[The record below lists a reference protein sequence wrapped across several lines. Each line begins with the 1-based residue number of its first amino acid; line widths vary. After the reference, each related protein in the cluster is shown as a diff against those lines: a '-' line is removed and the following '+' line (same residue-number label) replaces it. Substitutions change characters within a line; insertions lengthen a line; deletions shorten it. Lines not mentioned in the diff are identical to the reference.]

1 MAETPFKKALRIPPQ
16 SIDAEMAFLG
26 SIMLRPEVLYDVMD
40 AVSRESFYSEKH
52 RVVFETMLELFAK
65 GDPIDL
71 LTLSSKLKEK
81 NQLEKIGG
89 SSYLSEL
96 VNSVP
101 SSSNAEYYAKII
113 QKKRL
118 MRQLIAASESI
129 SSLGYDES
137 RDLEELLDS
146 AEKAIFEVTNF
157 SSLQKFTDVR
167 TILGDAWERI
177 DKLHN
182 EKDGL
187 RGVPTG
193 FAGLDNKLSGLQKS
207 DLVILAARPSVGK
220 TSLAL
225 DIARNAAMRHDVPVG
240 IFSLEMSSQ
249 QLVDRMLASESKV
262 DAWKL
267 RTGKLTAE
275 EDFGRISSALAELSK
290 APIFIDDQPG
300 NNILKM
306 RSVARRLKSEKGL
319 GLIIVDYL
327 QLMSP
332 TNNKNND
339 KIGRAH
345 V

>member
-1 MAETPFKKALRIPPQ
+1 MAETPYKKALRIPPQ
-16 SIDAEMAFLG
+16 SIDAEMAFIG

-40 AVSRESFYSEKH
+40 AVSGESFYSDKH
-52 RVVFETMLELFAK
+52 RIIFEAMLELFAK
-65 GDPIDL
+65 SDPIDL

-89 SSYLSEL
+89 SSFLSEL

-118 MRQLIAASESI
+118 MRQLIEASESI

-137 RDLEELLDS
+137 RDLDELLDN

-157 SSLQKFTDVR
+157 SSLHKFTDVR

-193 FAGLDNKLSGLQKS
+193 FT
-207 DLVILAARPSVGK
+207 P
-220 TSLAL
+220 
-225 DIARNAAMRHDVPVG
+225 P
-240 IFSLEMSSQ
+240 
-249 QLVDRMLASESKV
+249 
-262 DAWKL
+262 
-267 RTGKLTAE
+267 
-275 EDFGRISSALAELSK
+275 
-290 APIFIDDQPG
+290 
-300 NNILKM
+300 
-306 RSVARRLKSEKGL
+306 
-319 GLIIVDYL
+319 
-327 QLMSP
+327 
-332 TNNKNND
+332 
-339 KIGRAH
+339 IGRSRYRTQLAQRSRSLPSATYTSR
-345 V
+345 